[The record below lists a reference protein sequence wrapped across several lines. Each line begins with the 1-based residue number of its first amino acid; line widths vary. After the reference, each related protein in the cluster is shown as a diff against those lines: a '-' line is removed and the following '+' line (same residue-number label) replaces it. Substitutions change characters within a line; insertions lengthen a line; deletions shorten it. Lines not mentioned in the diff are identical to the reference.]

1 VGVQSS
7 CLGTSMPDELS
18 VTARS
23 TAHQYLST
31 AAASIPHLYA
41 LPRQALRRGYF
52 EYLRF
57 NAEDQ

>member
-1 VGVQSS
+1 
-7 CLGTSMPDELS
+7 MPDELS